1 MRAVSCF
8 STNMDPYRAGIEL
21 ADKLSAIQPEVIFLF
36 PTIHYNGSPE
46 IVEAIFDV
54 LDPEN
59 TVLIGNTVD
68 GFYEKNKVAGVG
80 VSALGLNSDGVVKW
94 HLHHQSGVGETPFNA
109 TTKCITQLN
118 KACCHSSPSLY
129 FLASDFRTDTDAIV
143 EALRKTATAPVVG
156 GLAADDYSFKECFVY
171 VNREVL
177 TDSIAILA
185 VEGNLL
191 FNIAVA
197 NTLQPMGKPGTITD
211 CSKTQVKSI
220 DSIPAMD
227 FIERELGKP
236 LEVVDQGNIIFRLIE
251 KEIPG
256 EHRITALLLPDDRM
270 LDSSVK
276 LFGRIDR
283 GKSVQ
288 VCLAP
293 PEKILQDVKDI
304 GLSLKDLPFKP
315 IAALLVSCAGRK
327 KVLADNIGNEVKEIL
342 QSFPSLEA
350 LVGFPS
356 FGEFGPL
363 RTDTGYSQPLFHNMT
378 FILLLIGE

>member
-1 MRAVSCF
+1 MKAVSCF

-36 PTIHYNGSPE
+36 PSIHYNGSPE

-54 LDPEN
+54 LDSES

-80 VSALGLNSDGVVKW
+80 VSALGLNSGGVVKW
-94 HLHHQSGVGETPFNA
+94 HLQYGSGVGEAPFD
-109 TTKCITQLN
+109 TTANCITGLNEACNQL
-118 KACCHSSPSLY
+118 SPSLY

-143 EALRKTATAPVVG
+143 EALRKTANGPVVG
-156 GLAADDYSFKECFVY
+156 GLAADDYSFQKCFVY
-171 VNREVL
+171 VNKEVL

-185 VEGNLL
+185 VEGDLL
-191 FNIAVA
+191 FNISVA
-197 NTLQPMGKPGTITD
+197 NTLQPMGEPGTITD
-211 CSKTQVKSI
+211 CSRTQVKSI
-220 DSIPAMD
+220 DDIPAMD

-236 LEVVDQGNIIFRLIE
+236 LEVVDQGNIVFRLIE
-251 KEIPG
+251 NEVNG
-256 EHRITALLLPDDRM
+256 EHRITGLLLPDDRM
-270 LDSSVK
+270 QDSSIK
-276 LFGRIDR
+276 LFGKIDH
-283 GKSVQ
+283 GKRVQ

-293 PEKILQDVKDI
+293 PERILQDVKDI

-315 IAALLVSCAGRK
+315 IAALIVSCAGRK

-363 RTDTGYSQPLFHNMT
+363 KTDTGYSQALFHNMT